1 MVKLISLEFLILTIL
16 FFLNIALMIIKDKQT
31 VFISFIIAI
40 FTWAM
45 GAFYLIDY
53 LDILNQDIGIEG
65 IYCCLVIVIAVILFF
80 EKGSEKW

>member
-1 MVKLISLEFLILTIL
+1 
-16 FFLNIALMIIKDKQT
+16 MIIKDKSV

-53 LDILNQDIGIEG
+53 LDILNKDIGIEG
-65 IYCCLVIVIAVILFF
+65 IYACLVIVVAVLMFL